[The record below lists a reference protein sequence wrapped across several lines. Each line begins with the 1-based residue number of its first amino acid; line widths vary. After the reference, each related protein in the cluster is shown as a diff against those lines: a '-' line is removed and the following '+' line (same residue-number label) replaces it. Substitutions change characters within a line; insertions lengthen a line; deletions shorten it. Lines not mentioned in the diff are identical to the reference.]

1 MCACTR
7 WYKRLLASINNSLG
21 ALYSL
26 LNATKLDGWIGQW
39 KMLRACGKVGEVLI
53 EMPMIKVVLPSKGLG
68 GIISILVTLVW
79 G

>member
-1 MCACTR
+1 
-7 WYKRLLASINNSLG
+7 
-21 ALYSL
+21 
-26 LNATKLDGWIGQW
+26 
-39 KMLRACGKVGEVLI
+39 MLRACGKVGEVLI